1 MIRLVN
7 FNKNTKRHSI
17 FKNLNL
23 CFYDS
28 SLNSIIIHN
37 DLEKD
42 TLIDIFTCLD
52 VCKKGNLFIDE
63 KKINKRN
70 VNKIRNSRVSYLM
83 MDNNFLADLTIKE
96 NFDLCFEFHKENNKN
111 DILNGLYK
119 IVDLSKEEEQ
129 LLNSKEV
136 ELSKYQKFKFGLI
149 KSLIKNP
156 TNLIIDFSNMNFDEQ
171 DKNSAFDILKTL
183 SNKINIII
191 FTSNLIGFESDYDQ
205 IVEIKNGK
213 QNEIK
218 NNKENINKVDSLK
231 NDKIGLLSLKTNIKL
246 AKKYILNKKVNCCL
260 SMVMSLISIVLF
272 MFMLTFNF
280 TDTNKILL
288 KKQFADGNKS
298 TIVTN
303 YINYYNHQS
312 YFPKQY
318 KTTYLSYQVKS
329 IERNDSVKAYPIV
342 ELKTLTNKGSY
353 NVFNKQI
360 VNKSTVNC
368 FDFFTD
374 NDCAIEVDDKFDC
387 LKTPDELDSNTINNL
402 PNSYDE
408 ISINIM
414 LAKLMLKNG
423 LIVDVYDPF
432 NNHIFYPNKIDD
444 LIGKTTCNGYKI
456 VGIFSCGDESEKY
469 FDKYLFQNPV
479 FNNSRDKEF
488 FNKMTKGKSISQYVY
503 VKKGYGKQVLGY
515 GDLKTPDSYAG
526 FVIKFNEVTAKTKFI
541 MWCIVV
547 CVILIDLISSI
558 IFNLRNSK
566 KVRNELYW
574 FKSNGASKLEF
585 FINDFVQTIIIKGI
599 GTLFS
604 IIFIIFIFII
614 FNFNFQFSILNFG
627 LVPIIAFLSY
637 FIFSCLFVSYI
648 YSKKK
653 IKNKYLSKKK

>member
-1 MIRLVN
+1 MN
-7 FNKNTKRHSI
+7 FN
-17 FKNLNL
+17 
-23 CFYDS
+23 D
-28 SLNSIIIHN
+28 
-37 DLEKD
+37 
-42 TLIDIFTCLD
+42 
-52 VCKKGNLFIDE
+52 
-63 KKINKRN
+63 
-70 VNKIRNSRVSYLM
+70 
-83 MDNNFLADLTIKE
+83 
-96 NFDLCFEFHKENNKN
+96 
-111 DILNGLYK
+111 
-119 IVDLSKEEEQ
+119 
-129 LLNSKEV
+129 
-136 ELSKYQKFKFGLI
+136 
-149 KSLIKNP
+149 
-156 TNLIIDFSNMNFDEQ
+156 Q
-171 DKNSAFDILKTL
+171 DKSSAFDILKTL

-515 GDLKTPDSYAG
+515 GDLKTPDSYVFFFNGNLNDSLKFLKSFEYKNRFGRVENSYAG
-526 FVIKFNEVTAKTKFI
+526 FVTKFNEVTAKTKFI
-541 MWCIVV
+541 MWCIIV

-558 IFNLRNSK
+558 IFSLRNSK
-566 KVRNELYW
+566 KVRNELNW

-604 IIFIIFIFII
+604 IIFIIFIFVI

-648 YSKKK
+648 SFKKK
-653 IKNKYLSKKK
+653 FKNRYLSKKK